1 MDGVV
6 TSHAD
11 RKPVGRSRHAWLLV
25 RCWARLGW
33 VLRKLGCSVLLPSIL
48 LILIAPLCRA
58 QARHG
63 WKVTYQPAA
72 LVNGA
77 PVLFRVTAPR
87 PLRSL
92 QAKWLGHQVAFRRSA
107 ACKCWYAI
115 AGVALSAKPGTYT
128 LKLDGTTGSG
138 APTRFSQ
145 TVRITAARYPTTKL
159 TVAPQFVEPPK
170 ETLVRIEKEQVVK
183 KDVFAESAADA
194 LWLGGFQQPAA
205 ASVSGVFGSARVFN
219 GEKRSQHQGL
229 DFRVPSGTPIHA
241 ANAGKIILA
250 RNLYFEGNCVVIDH
264 GQGLMT
270 LYLHLSEFKVKEGDQ
285 VEKGQLIGLS
295 GGTGRATAPHLHFAV
310 RWQGVYLN
318 PATLLKLSPP

>member
-1 MDGVV
+1 MP
-6 TSHAD
+6 
-11 RKPVGRSRHAWLLV
+11 RILL
-25 RCWARLGW
+25 
-33 VLRKLGCSVLLPSIL
+33 KLGHGILLPAFL
-48 LILIAPLCRA
+48 FIACFG
-58 QARHG
+58 HG
-63 WKVTYQPAA
+63 QGHSAWKVTYQPAR
-72 LVNGA
+72 LVNGS

-87 PLRSL
+87 SLGSL
-92 QAKWLGHQVAFRRSA
+92 QAQWLQHRVVFRRSR

-115 AGVALSAKPGTYT
+115 AGVPLAAKPGNYRMNLEGVTAGGA
-128 LKLDGTTGSG
+128 KLGFHQAVKVGTGH
-138 APTRFSQ
+138 
-145 TVRITAARYPTTKL
+145 YPTTKL

-170 ETLVRIEKEQVVK
+170 ETLVRIEKEVVVK
-183 KDVFAESAADA
+183 KDIFAESASTPF
-194 LWLGGFQQPAA
+194 WLGSFEQPAS

-219 GEKRSQHQGL
+219 GEKRSQHKGL
-229 DFRVPSGTPIHA
+229 DFRVPSGTPVHA
-241 ANAGKIILA
+241 ANAGRIILA

-270 LYLHLSEFKVKEGDQ
+270 LYLHLSEFKAKEGDQ